1 MARLKGSWRPLLNV
15 GLRLFSGEGVYPH
28 LATFLLERQK
38 LYQAKANRIGVFGGV
53 VGGIAGALSG
63 VIGIL
68 AGTRVLDIGVSGAVS
83 WIIVNLAMAAGA
95 IGYYAYLNEKSE
107 REELAKNPL
116 AREAKETV
124 KMLATLAQRRRLNT
138 SLEKPVGLLLEESS
152 RHWWRVMTATETAI
166 WKDDNLAD
174 HWKAVRNQLRT
185 AADQAMNEIILLLA
199 HTVRTDGGGWQSV
212 LESLLN
218 EYLGHERPE
227 SIGTLP
233 AGYMPAREIAEKLK
247 LLAAETERLSAEALT
262 SNTNR
267 PLASG
272 SAIDMCLG
280 EIRSIQQAEAEL
292 HQTIGQGKQ

>member
-1 MARLKGSWRPLLNV
+1 MARVRGSWKPLLNV
-15 GLRLFSGEGVYPH
+15 GLRLFSGEGIYPH
-28 LATFLLERQK
+28 LATFLQERRKQ
-38 LYQAKANRIGVFGGV
+38 YEAKATRIGVFGGV
-53 VGGIAGALSG
+53 VGSLAGGLCAL
-63 VIGIL
+63 IGIL
-68 AGTRVLDIGVSGAVS
+68 AGTRVLDIGMSGAVA
-83 WIIVNLAMAAGA
+83 WIIGNLAMAAGA
-95 IGYYAYLNEKSE
+95 IGYYAYLNNKNE

-116 AREAKETV
+116 AREARETV

-138 SLEKPVGLLLEESS
+138 SLEKPVGLLLEEAS
-152 RHWWRVMTATETAI
+152 RHWWRVMTTTDTPV

-199 HTVRTDGGGWQSV
+199 HTVRTDGGGWQNV
-212 LESLLN
+212 LESLLT
-218 EYLGHERPE
+218 EYLGHDRP
-227 SIGTLP
+227 SDFGPLP
-233 AGYMPAREIAEKLK
+233 AGYVPAREIAEKLK

-262 SNTNR
+262 SSTNR